1 MGALLPEGAFPAV
14 GLSAGETESGSRT
27 IASVYRRLNQAN
39 LFPSRVT
46 LTCLQWRLFMSCSCV
61 LRPKRVLG
69 GEPGPVLRRLLLEAL
84 LLFKPRYSARF
95 FSHVAAPFI
104 FALWK
109 RNIPARFVDTSSP

>member
-1 MGALLPEGAFPAV
+1 MGALLPKGAFPAV

-69 GEPGPVLRRLLLEAL
+69 GEPGPVLRRLL
-84 LLFKPRYSARF
+84 
-95 FSHVAAPFI
+95 
-104 FALWK
+104 
-109 RNIPARFVDTSSP
+109 